1 MRYDPVK
8 QVLGNI
14 VRTKPFLRILFYKV
28 LGLMFLREWYVKR
41 ALRELLGDRDREFD
55 VYDAG
60 SGFGQY
66 SYYMAR
72 RFRHAHILAIDVKE
86 EQIADCRSFFN
97 RLGLTSCTFAV
108 EDLTAIGHEAKFDF
122 ILSVDVMEHIAEDV
136 LVFRNFF
143 RALKP
148 GGVLFINTP
157 SNLGG
162 SDADSPD
169 DASFIEE
176 HARNGY
182 GEEEMRTKLSSVGFA
197 VESIRYTYGPWGDRY
212 WRIAIK
218 IPMVLVNRS
227 RLFFFLLPFYYLIAL
242 PISLP
247 MMVLDY
253 TSENTRGTGL
263 NVVAR
268 KK

>member
-8 QVLGNI
+8 KILGNV
-14 VRTKPFLRILFYKV
+14 VRFHPWLRIGFYKL
-28 LGLMFLREWYVKR
+28 LGLMFLREWFVKR
-41 ALRELLGDRDREFD
+41 ALRQLLGPRVGPFE

-66 SYYMAR
+66 SYYIAR
-72 RFRHAHILAIDVKE
+72 HFPQARILAIDVKE
-86 EQIADCRSFFN
+86 EQIADCRTFFA
-97 RLGLTSCTFAV
+97 RVGLTQCSFAV
-108 EDLTAIGHEAKFDF
+108 EDLTKIQHEGLFDF
-122 ILSVDVMEHIAEDV
+122 ILSVDVMEHIADDV

-148 GGVLFINTP
+148 GGYLFINTP

-162 SDADSPD
+162 SDAESPEE
-169 DASFIEE
+169 ASFIEE

-182 GEEEMRTKLSSVGFA
+182 GEQEMREKLCSVGFV

-218 IPMVLVNRS
+218 FPMLLLHMS
-227 RLFFFLLPFYYLIAL
+227 KIFFILLPLYYVIAL
-242 PISLP
+242 PLALP
-247 MMVLDY
+247 MMYLDY
-253 TSENTRGTGL
+253 VSDNKQGTGL
-263 NVVAR
+263 NVVAC